1 MKQHIL
7 ILLGLAVFCLQSASG
22 AAWQIIASPNGS
34 GQVNELHS
42 VSALAENDVWAVGV
56 SYNTE
61 RTLGSTLIEHWNGSR
76 WSVVPSPNPSS
87 SVNMINAVAA
97 VSANDVWAVGTAP
110 TSTDTV
116 LILHWNGTA
125 WSVVPNPT
133 NGIPLANLAAL
144 AVISA
149 NDIWAVGSGFIG
161 DEGATATLHWNG
173 TAWSVIPSPN
183 VGPEVDNSLA
193 GVAAVSSNDVW
204 AVGTQQPTNLTDPST
219 LILHWDGSAWT
230 IVPNISPEGG
240 HLSAA
245 AAVTGNDVW
254 ATGYSELGTLAEHWD
269 GASWSIVQT
278 PGIRGSEPLFLP
290 SVVALSSNNVWA
302 VGEFFQTR
310 FSRSRTLTEQWNGT
324 SWVLVQS
331 PNAGADHNELFG
343 VDATPGG
350 TLWAVGTAYNFP
362 KQRTLIERKL
372 P

>member
-1 MKQHIL
+1 MQTRGFATL
-7 ILLGLAVFCLQSASG
+7 VAQFSFTRGELQAEPNGRARLVSSSGRLQVQGDEDAS
-22 AAWQIIASPNGS
+22 IARPNGS

-173 TAWSVIPSPN
+173 TA
-183 VGPEVDNSLA
+183 
-193 GVAAVSSNDVW
+193 
-204 AVGTQQPTNLTDPST
+204 
-219 LILHWDGSAWT
+219 
-230 IVPNISPEGG
+230 
-240 HLSAA
+240 
-245 AAVTGNDVW
+245 
-254 ATGYSELGTLAEHWD
+254 
-269 GASWSIVQT
+269 
-278 PGIRGSEPLFLP
+278 
-290 SVVALSSNNVWA
+290 
-302 VGEFFQTR
+302 
-310 FSRSRTLTEQWNGT
+310 
-324 SWVLVQS
+324 
-331 PNAGADHNELFG
+331 
-343 VDATPGG
+343 
-350 TLWAVGTAYNFP
+350 
-362 KQRTLIERKL
+362 
-372 P
+372 